1 MRTSLYTHFTNP
13 QNCGQIILL
22 DDMKDVPDIKFE
34 STGTN
39 IITFTKGIESGRYGF
54 LMDARD
60 YMEVR

>member
-1 MRTSLYTHFTNP
+1 
-13 QNCGQIILL
+13 
-22 DDMKDVPDIKFE
+22 MKDVPDIKFE